1 MSGRQ
6 ASFLDGGEQA
16 IPVPAGL
23 GQVGIQFE
31 EFGTRL
37 NFIPIVLGNGRIHLE
52 VEPEVSVLNPDSGTT
67 ISGATVPGRTT
78 QRVRTT
84 VEIESG
90 QTLVIGGL
98 IQHRLLGT
106 TTKTPVL
113 GELPIVGAFFS
124 FKRFTET
131 ESELLV
137 VVTPHLVDPIDCAQ
151 YPCVLPGQETRTPD
165 DYELFLEG
173 ILEAPRGPRPVCR
186 DKTYVAAYKNGPTA
200 ELFPCAGDVNGYH
213 NGNGYHGGAMDSN
226 GFVQGGL
233 CPTCPGGSGSVGVQ
247 LHTTGKMSSAP
258 LPPGPLPSSPL
269 SSAPA
274 TMNPPEAIPS
284 LPVKPATSATRPAVL
299 PPMDSPVPGLKP

>member
-1 MSGRQ
+1 NTGTLNPVFSPSNPPNFSFSIINSQNSYLQFLRALRTEGVIKLIAEPRLVTMSGRQ

-37 NFIPIVLGNGRIHLE
+37 NFIPVVLGNGRIHLE

-106 TTKTPVL
+106 TTK
-113 GELPIVGAFFS
+113 
-124 FKRFTET
+124 
-131 ESELLV
+131 
-137 VVTPHLVDPIDCAQ
+137 
-151 YPCVLPGQETRTPD
+151 
-165 DYELFLEG
+165 
-173 ILEAPRGPRPVCR
+173 
-186 DKTYVAAYKNGPTA
+186 
-200 ELFPCAGDVNGYH
+200 
-213 NGNGYHGGAMDSN
+213 
-226 GFVQGGL
+226 
-233 CPTCPGGSGSVGVQ
+233 
-247 LHTTGKMSSAP
+247 
-258 LPPGPLPSSPL
+258 
-269 SSAPA
+269 
-274 TMNPPEAIPS
+274 
-284 LPVKPATSATRPAVL
+284 
-299 PPMDSPVPGLKP
+299 